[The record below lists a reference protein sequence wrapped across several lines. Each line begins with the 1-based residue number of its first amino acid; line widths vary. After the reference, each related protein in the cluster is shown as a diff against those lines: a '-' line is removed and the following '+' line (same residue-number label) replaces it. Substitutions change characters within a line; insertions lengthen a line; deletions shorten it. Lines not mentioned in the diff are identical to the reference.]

1 MKPEVKSK
9 TLLKVTQSL
18 AKMLEFDVP
27 KERRS
32 LRTEPPEKLFT
43 LVIGIL
49 GDVSR
54 FIIRNQVFS
63 EEDTLFCA
71 RFFDS
76 YKNTGRLNLLD
87 SYNLLIG
94 ATAYYLSNLP
104 GSATVLVNSI
114 KEDEFNL
121 DGGKIE
127 YALYWLLKGK
137 YEIIGRYVDSFY
149 CEELESIEQRFCMFF
164 STGFGEGDIIDSCEK
179 LKEKV
184 NCFGSPRELLLC
196 NLLYAVCVLKIKN
209 SCWVN
214 LPKFS
219 GMSKKVW
226 SPVIQKK
233 RFIKELWP
241 AQKKIG
247 EQGVFRGT
255 SAVIQMPTSAGK
267 TKSTEIIIRSAFLA
281 ERTDLAVIVAPFRS
295 LCHEIKNDFYK
306 CFRGEKDVFIEEI
319 NDSLIMDD
327 ASEFLKEGKRIVIV
341 TPEKLY
347 YLLTQNKDFV
357 SRIGL
362 VIYDEGHQFDAGKR
376 GITYELLLTELK
388 HLLGQEKQVVLV
400 SAVIS
405 NADEIAHWLS
415 PDCVI
420 VHGNDNLPTRRNLA
434 YVDGASLTFFSERN
448 VFESEFYAPKII
460 QERDL
465 PLKGR
470 ERIIKKFPDL
480 SNSNSITFFLALKQS
495 RSKCVAVFMGRRVSV
510 RPFLDYVNDVY
521 SRLPSETRPPCE
533 RREQIRILNII
544 NSNFGSD
551 NVLYKSA
558 CNGVF
563 AHHADIP
570 QGIRLGVEN
579 AVHDELINFLVC
591 TTTLAQGVNLPIKS
605 LFVLSLYQDE
615 ELIKVRDFQNLMGRV
630 ARSGKMTEGN
640 VIFTDIEIASKKW
653 KKKTINRMIAPEYA
667 ERCDSVIKELI
678 KDSIDCYD
686 PEEKQVYAIPCPI
699 QDLLR
704 YYHSEKSADWLTNKI
719 CEDFYSIRVRSSFSK
734 KIQRKLNCL
743 ETIENFLCNYC
754 GEVDKLD
761 VAELV
766 KKTYAFENCD
776 KPKDREKIEY
786 IFEKLKENIEGK
798 DIAKDRL
805 KRLSHTLR
813 GLNVALS
820 VEKFVNENKSAL
832 ENVESCQSFVEII
845 SGLFTNRF
853 FQKKSFFNYPNH
865 KKLMHA
871 IKCWISGN
879 SYAYLFNILRNE
891 TIGSRNFTIEH
902 VIEIF
907 DDCLSYDGSVLVSSI
922 VELLIGET
930 PNQDL
935 LKKFQLYQ
943 KQIKYGLP
951 SIESIILY
959 EIGFCDRTLAQK
971 MSLIFKGIDNKEK
984 MLRQLIINEEKV
996 KGILSEYPSY
1006 FEKKVYKR
1014 LLYKS

>member
-1 MKPEVKSK
+1 MKPEVKSR

-27 KERRS
+27 EERRT
-32 LRTEPPEKLFT
+32 LRTDPPEKLFT

-54 FIIRNQVFS
+54 LIIKNQVFS
-63 EEDTLFCA
+63 EENTLFCA

-94 ATAYYLSNLP
+94 AIAYYLSNLP
-104 GSATVLVNSI
+104 GSATVLVDSI
-114 KEDEFNL
+114 KDDEFNL

-127 YALYWLLKGK
+127 YTIYWLLKGE
-137 YEIIGRYVDSFY
+137 YEITGRYVDSFY
-149 CEELESIEQRFCMFF
+149 REELESIEQRTCMFF

-184 NCFGSPRELLLC
+184 NYFGSPRELFLC

-214 LPKFS
+214 LPEFS
-219 GMSKKVW
+219 GMPKEVW
-226 SPVIQKK
+226 NPVIQKNG
-233 RFIKELWP
+233 FIKELWP
-241 AQKKIG
+241 AQRKIG
-247 EQGVFRGT
+247 EQGIFQGT

-267 TKSTEIIIRSAFLA
+267 TKSAEIIIRSAFLA
-281 ERTDLAVIVAPFRS
+281 GRTDLAVIVAPFRS
-295 LCHEIKNDFYK
+295 LCHEIKNDFFKY
-306 CFRGEKDVFIEEI
+306 FRGERDVSIEEI
-319 NDSLIMDD
+319 NDSLIVDD

-388 HLLGQEKQVVLV
+388 QLLGQEKQVVLV

-434 YVDGASLTFFSERN
+434 YVDGASLNFFSERN
-448 VFESEFYAPKII
+448 VFDNEFYAPYII
-460 QERDL
+460 QERPL

-470 ERIIKKFPDL
+470 ERTIRNFPDL

-495 RSKCVAVFMGRRVSV
+495 RSKCVAVFMGRKVSV
-510 RPFLDYVNDVY
+510 RPFLDYINDIY
-521 SRLPSETRPPCE
+521 FRLPSEIRPPCKRE
-533 RREQIRILNII
+533 EQIKILNII
-544 NSNFGSD
+544 NSNFGID
-551 NVLYKSA
+551 NALYKSA

-570 QGIRLGVEN
+570 QGIRLSVEN
-579 AVHDELINFLVC
+579 AVHDELVKFLVC
-591 TTTLAQGVNLPIKS
+591 TTTLAQGVNLPIKN

-640 VIFTDIEIASKKW
+640 VVFTDIEVAKNGRKKLM
-653 KKKTINRMIAPEYA
+653 INQMIAPEHA

-678 KDSIDCYD
+678 KEFVICKDR
-686 PEEKQVYAIPCPI
+686 EKNETLIITYSI
-699 QDLLR
+699 QDLLM
-704 YYHSEKSADWLTNKI
+704 YYCSEKSADWVADEI
-719 CEDFYSIRVRSSFSK
+719 CGNIYSVPVRTSFSK
-734 KIQRKLNCL
+734 KIQRKFNYL

-754 GEVDKLD
+754 GERDELD

-766 KKTYAFENCD
+766 RKTYAFENCD
-776 KPKDREKIEY
+776 KPEDREKIVY
-786 IFEKLKENIEGK
+786 IFEKLKENIVGK

-820 VEKFVNENKSAL
+820 VEKFVSENKPAL

-865 KKLMHA
+865 EKLMHA
-871 IKCWISGN
+871 IKCWINGN
-879 SYAYLFNILRNE
+879 SYAYLFNILKDE
-891 TIGSRNFTIEH
+891 TIGSRKFTIEH
-902 VIEIF
+902 VVEIF

-922 VELLIGET
+922 VEFLIGET

-935 LKKFQLYQ
+935 LKRFQLYQ

-971 MSLIFKGIDNKEK
+971 LSAHFGGIETRED
-984 MLRQLIINEEKV
+984 MLRQLMIDEEKV
-996 KGILSEYPSY
+996 KDILSGYPSY